1 MAAPGNGGAVVRIRG
16 VSHAFGAGDAAKAV
30 LTDIDLDLAPG
41 QIVVMTGPSGSGK
54 TTLLTLIG
62 ALRSVQHGS
71 LQVMG
76 TELNGLDAAERVG
89 VRRSIGFIFQAHNLF
104 DSLTAR
110 QNVMLALDLY
120 AHDRATR
127 RARADGIL
135 GVLGLAHRAGHKPAA
150 LSGGQRQRVAIAR
163 ALVNE
168 PKLIL
173 ADEPT
178 AALDRDASRDV
189 TEILQRLASRHG
201 AAVVLVTHDNRI
213 LDVADRIVNLVDG
226 QIVSDVHVH
235 EIAAICEFLA
245 RCPVFSGLMPATLS
259 DIAGS
264 MAGERHGAG
273 TAVIR
278 QGAVGDKFYLIR
290 SGRVSVL
297 RDGAAG
303 RAEVT
308 TLGEG
313 DFFGERALVTGEPRN
328 ATIVATE
335 PVELYTL
342 GKDAFRAALD
352 SSPTFKEELLKVFF
366 NRSR

>member
-1 MAAPGNGGAVVRIRG
+1 MAVPGNGPVVRIRG
-16 VSHAFGAGDAAKAV
+16 LAHAFGAGDAAKVV
-30 LTDIDLDLAPG
+30 LADIDLDVAPG
-41 QIVVMTGPSGSGK
+41 QIAVMTGPSGSGK

-62 ALRSVQHGS
+62 ALRSVQQGS
-71 LQVMG
+71 VQVLG
-76 TELNGLDAAERVG
+76 TELNGLGPAERVG

-110 QNVMLALDLY
+110 QNVLLALDLSD
-120 AHDRATR
+120 HDRATR
-127 RARADGIL
+127 RERADGIL
-135 GVLGLAHRAGHKPAA
+135 GVLGLAHRADHKPAA
-150 LSGGQRQRVAIAR
+150 LSIGQRQRVAIAR

-168 PKLIL
+168 PTLIL

-178 AALDRDASRDV
+178 AALDKDASRDV
-189 TEILQRLASRHG
+189 VEILRRLASERP

-226 QIVSDVHVH
+226 RIVSDVDVR
-235 EIAAICEFLA
+235 EIAVICEFLA

-259 DIAGS
+259 DVAGT
-264 MAGERHGAG
+264 MARERHEAG
-273 TAVIR
+273 TAVIS

-297 RDGAAG
+297 AAGAAG
-303 RAEVT
+303 RTEVA

-313 DFFGERALVTGEPRN
+313 EFFGERALVTGEPRN
-328 ATIVATE
+328 ATVVAAE

-342 GKDAFRAALD
+342 GKEAFRAALD
-352 SSPTFKEELLKVFF
+352 SSPTFREELLKVFF

>member
-1 MAAPGNGGAVVRIRG
+1 MAVRDDGAVVRIRG
-16 VSHAFGAGDAAKAV
+16 LAHAFGAGDAAKAV
-30 LTDIDLDLAPG
+30 LADIDLDLAPG
-41 QIVVMTGPSGSGK
+41 QIAVMTGPSGSGK

-62 ALRSVQHGS
+62 ALRSMQQGS
-71 LQVMG
+71 LQVLG
-76 TELNGLDAAERVG
+76 IELNGLDPAERVG

-110 QNVMLALDLY
+110 QNVQLALDLHV
-120 AHDRATR
+120 HDRAKR
-127 RARADGIL
+127 RERADGIL
-135 GVLGLAHRAGHKPAA
+135 GVLGLSDRADHKPAA

-168 PKLIL
+168 PRLIL

-189 TEILQRLASRHG
+189 VLILQRLASRTG

-226 QIVSDVHVH
+226 RIVSDVHVR
-235 EIAAICEFLA
+235 EVAAVCEFLS

-259 DIAGS
+259 DIAGK
-264 MAGERHGAG
+264 MARERHEVG

-278 QGAVGDKFYLIR
+278 QGAAGDKFYLIR
-290 SGRVSVL
+290 SGRVSV
-297 RDGAAG
+297 RAEGEAG
-303 RAEVT
+303 RAEVA

-313 DFFGERALVTGEPRN
+313 EFFGERALVTGEPRN
-328 ATIVATE
+328 ATVVAAE
-335 PVELYTL
+335 PVELYAL
-342 GKDAFRAALD
+342 GKEDFRAALD
-352 SSPTFKEELLKVFF
+352 ASPTFKEELLKVFF